1 MNRNK
6 KNKEGYIDMTAYHGL
21 KEHIRMEAELDRQVR
36 ELNHSIRKVAA
47 IAGFEIENRIVFR
60 HKRSGKVF
68 R

>member
-1 MNRNK
+1 MNRK
-6 KNKEGYIDMTAYHGL
+6 KNKEGYYDMTAYHGL
-21 KEHIRMEAELDRQVR
+21 KEHIRMEAELDSQVR
-36 ELNHSIRKVAA
+36 ELNHSIRKIAA

>member
-1 MNRNK
+1 MNRK
-6 KNKEGYIDMTAYHGL
+6 KNKEGYYDLTAYHGM
-21 KEHIRMEAELDRQVR
+21 KDHIRMEAELDCQVR
-36 ELNHSIRKVAA
+36 ELIHTFRKFAD